1 MRANHRNRIRKRT
14 VSADPSQAAPQPD
27 ARGVAAA
34 FPDPFATR
42 LLRWHATS
50 GRHDL
55 PWQHPRTPYRVWLSE
70 IMLQQTQVKTAAPY
84 FERFFAALP
93 TLSALAAAPLD
104 QVLAL
109 WSGLGYYARARNL
122 HGAAK
127 RCVELHGGELP
138 RDLDALT
145 ALPGIGRSTAAAI
158 LSQAWGDAHAILDG
172 NVKRVLAR
180 YHGIEGWPG
189 LPAVEKRLWALA
201 ESHVA
206 EAAGAG
212 WRMADY
218 TQAQMDLGATVCTR
232 ANPACILCPLQ
243 VDCVARREGRTAEL
257 PTPRPGKILP
267 QRHAHVLW
275 LEDAHGRVLLE
286 RRPPT
291 GVWASLWSLPQLE
304 PDAAAVR
311 EWLALH
317 ATGTNEPAESLPTIV
332 HGFSHYRLDLQPLR
346 WRNVSLHSRV
356 ADNDA
361 LRWVSRDEL
370 AQLGIPAPVRR
381 LLESDS

>member
-1 MRANHRNRIRKRT
+1 VNADVPRRT
-14 VSADPSQAAPQPD
+14 LQPD
-27 ARGVAAA
+27 APDTAAA
-34 FPDPFATR
+34 LPDPFATR

-84 FERFFAALP
+84 FERFIDALP
-93 TLSALAAAPLD
+93 TLPALAEAPLD

-122 HGAAK
+122 HAAAK
-127 RCVELHGGELP
+127 RCVELHDGELP
-138 RDLDALT
+138 RNLDALT

-172 NVKRVLAR
+172 NVKRVFAR

-189 LPAVEKRLWALA
+189 LPVVEKRLWLVA

-206 EAAGAG
+206 EAAETGAD
-212 WRMADY
+212 MADY

-243 VDCVARREGRTAEL
+243 VDCIARREGRTAEL
-257 PTPRPGKILP
+257 PTPRPGKVLP

-275 LEDAHGRVLLE
+275 LEDADGRVLLE
-286 RRPPT
+286 RRPPV

-304 PDAAAVR
+304 LDTVAVR
-311 EWLALH
+311 EWLAAH
-317 ATGTNEPAESLPTIV
+317 VMDADRPAEPLPTVV

-346 WRNVSLHSRV
+346 WRHVSPRAQV

-361 LRWVSRDEL
+361 LRWVTREEL
-370 AQLGIPAPVRR
+370 TRLGIPAPVRR